1 MDCYFQ
7 LWVKVHHM
15 ELSVLRD
22 SWDDSCRSVK
32 FMTDSQQISLF
43 HSNYWWFAWFC
54 DGPYC
59 HPFVSRKFL
68 IHLTQET
75 MKSLNWHVIQVFLFK
90 VVINWLAS
98 LLLARRLSH
107 PLHGVS
113 STLYSRHQ
121 QIRWIVC
128 FFCVQVYA
136 SPGEIALQMRRSGL
150 DVPMFLLD
158 ISHPDHIPP
167 HIVACELMATV
178 NAQKQELHDLKLLID
193 KENQNPS

>member
-128 FFCVQVYA
+128 FFLCT
-136 SPGEIALQMRRSGL
+136 GL
-150 DVPMFLLD
+150 CQPWWDCLTD
-158 ISHPDHIPP
+158 
-167 HIVACELMATV
+167 ETV
-178 NAQKQELHDLKLLID
+178 WIRCTHV
-193 KENQNPS
+193 ST